1 MIDVKDGNDIDE
13 LHAAFEEAKRV
24 KGKPT
29 VLIANTV
36 KGKGS
41 SIMENKANW
50 HHKVP
55 TQEELDAFQ
64 EKVKRAETEAGK
76 WSEKAGRMKGEY
88 EAKESSIKDEISAL
102 FGEFSFEDAQTILK
116 ECLSEN
122 TTLTQVLTQNMTEV
136 QKRIDRKQA
145 IAACRRP
152 PSCRSACPACRCR
165 CR

>member
-1 MIDVKDGNDIDE
+1 MGFVVCLAGLAPALFNHAHTIHRRNMLEWHVIDVKDGNDIDE

-55 TQEELDAFQ
+55 TQEEYDIIMKDL
-64 EKVKRAETEAGK
+64 KTAEEA
-76 WSEKAGRMKGEY
+76 
-88 EAKESSIKDEISAL
+88 
-102 FGEFSFEDAQTILK
+102 
-116 ECLSEN
+116 LS
-122 TTLTQVLTQNMTEV
+122 
-136 QKRIDRKQA
+136 
-145 IAACRRP
+145 
-152 PSCRSACPACRCR
+152 
-165 CR
+165 